1 LKGGEKMDWTE
12 IIKEALII
20 VLPPILAYIFG
31 KWGIDQDKIAQHS
44 RLLLIAKQ
52 AVLWAQDAFPDKPG
66 VERYE
71 QAYNAF
77 IQALDKAGLLSKI
90 PQDILDQ
97 ILRAAYQET
106 IGVKKLGN

>member
-1 LKGGEKMDWTE
+1 LKGGESVDWTE
-12 IIKEALII
+12 IIKEILSI
-20 VLPPILAYIFG
+20 VLPPIVVYVFA

-66 VERYE
+66 LERYE

-77 IQALDKAGLLSKI
+77 VQMLEKEGLLAKV
-90 PQDILDQ
+90 PADIREQ
-97 ILRAAYQET
+97 ILKAAYQET
-106 IGVKKLGN
+106 IGTKKLGN

>member
-1 LKGGEKMDWTE
+1 MDWLDL
-12 IIKEALII
+12 IKEVLII
-20 VLPPILAYIFG
+20 ILPPLLAYIFG
-31 KWGIDQDKIAQHS
+31 KWGIDADKVAQHS

-52 AVLWAQDAFPDKPG
+52 AVLWAQDAFPNSSG

-77 IQALDKAGLLSKI
+77 VQALDKAGLLSKV

-106 IGVKKLGN
+106 IGIPKSLGNS

>member
-1 LKGGEKMDWTE
+1 VDWLQL
-12 IIKEALII
+12 IKEVLII
-20 VLPPILAYIFG
+20 VLPPLLAYIFG

-66 VERYE
+66 IERYE

-77 IQALDKAGLLSKI
+77 IQALNQAGLLNKV
-90 PQDILDQ
+90 PPEILEQ

-106 IGVKKLGN
+106 IGLQKLGNS

>member
-1 LKGGEKMDWTE
+1 MEWLEL
-12 IIKEALII
+12 IKEVLII
-20 VLPPILAYIFG
+20 VLPPLLAYIFG

-52 AVLWAQDAFPDKPG
+52 AVLWAQDAYPDSPG
-66 VERYE
+66 IERYE

-77 IQALDKAGLLSKI
+77 IQALNQAGLLNKV

-106 IGVKKLGN
+106 IGLQKSLGN